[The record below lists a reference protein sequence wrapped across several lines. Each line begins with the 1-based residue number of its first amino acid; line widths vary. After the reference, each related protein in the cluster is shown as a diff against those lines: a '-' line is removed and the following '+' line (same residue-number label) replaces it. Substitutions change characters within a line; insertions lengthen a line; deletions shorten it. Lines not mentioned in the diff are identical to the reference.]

1 MTAWLSNCDVLF
13 TACSS
18 IVICSY
24 MLVDLIFF
32 SLSEWHLEV
41 IKKTKIQVSQSTSSA
56 LFSIFLLLKRGQID
70 PTPLTP
76 NVFPTFKKGFEA
88 IKMKLIDTS
97 LTSNV
102 NWMMSS
108 PIRYAKLIIKSEVWI
123 KKPYLWVKICSNYF
137 FSNLFLITSN
147 LRL

>member
-1 MTAWLSNCDVLF
+1 
-13 TACSS
+13 
-18 IVICSY
+18 

-70 PTPLTP
+70 PTPLAP

-88 IKMKLIDTS
+88 IKMKLS
-97 LTSNV
+97 VPGVHL
-102 NWMMSS
+102 
-108 PIRYAKLIIKSEVWI
+108 LIHLLLVM
-123 KKPYLWVKICSNYF
+123 
-137 FSNLFLITSN
+137 LIG
-147 LRL
+147 